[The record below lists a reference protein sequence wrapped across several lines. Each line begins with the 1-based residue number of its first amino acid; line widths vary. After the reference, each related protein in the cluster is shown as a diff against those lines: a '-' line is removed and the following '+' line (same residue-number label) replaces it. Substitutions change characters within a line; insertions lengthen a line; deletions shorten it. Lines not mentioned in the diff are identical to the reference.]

1 MGDGTILNAL
11 RLRSEHLQR
20 NFVFYICFFGTTAVV
35 PKELSHEGGAVGSSR
50 KNGSPPCCKMQKG
63 TAMHLH
69 SSPLEIIVT
78 DASP

>member
-20 NFVFYICFFGTTAVV
+20 NFGFYICFFGTTAAG
-35 PKELSHEGGAVGSSR
+35 PKELSHERDRSGKQQ
-50 KNGSPPCCKMQKG
+50 KNGSPPCCKTQKG

-69 SSPLEIIVT
+69 SSPLKIIVT
-78 DASP
+78 DAPP